1 MGVPILMN
9 STTVMAWIFLT
20 TVLAFFAMLGLGL
33 GGTVVKGRLPGDGA
47 WYILYGAIT
56 KFGYT
61 KDIIGNILRIKVG
74 KSKLS
79 FIVNPAHKTYLWGKP
94 LYILNIEY
102 GTSIHPSMWAI
113 LTALK
118 ELGKDDLIKKY
129 LDLNYDYNVLL
140 NNLQHIQ
147 DDKQRAEAEQLLK
160 ALEHEIRKLEQEMRA
175 FVDENAQVIEVK
187 ENMTLE
193 ELKSD
198 KKILV
203 VRQLD
208 PALIAE
214 YGNGVDAPK
223 QSANMDL
230 YALSMSS
237 IFKSDVVKFAFAAM
251 LILIGVGVLYMLL
264 HGQQQPNVN
273 IQISPELLK
282 NLANQTVQTAKNAT
296 QVVKI

>member
-1 MGVPILMN
+1 MGVPILMD
-9 STTVMAWIFLT
+9 STTIVVWIFLT
-20 TVLAFFAMLGLGL
+20 TVLAFFTLLGLGL

-47 WYILYGAIT
+47 WYILYGAVT

-61 KDIIGNILRIKVG
+61 KDIVGNIIRVKVG

-118 ELGKDDLIKKY
+118 ELGKDDLIKEY
-129 LDLNYDYNVLL
+129 LDLNYDYNMLL
-140 NNLQHIQ
+140 NALPRIQ
-147 DDKQRAEAEQLLK
+147 DEKQRSEAEKTLRS
-160 ALEHEIRKLEQEMRA
+160 LEQEIKKTEQEMRA
-175 FVDENAQVIEVK
+175 FVDKNAQVIEVK
-187 ENMTLE
+187 QDMTLE

-198 KKILV
+198 KKVLV

-230 YALSMSS
+230 YALQMSS
-237 IFKSDVVKFAFAAM
+237 IFKSDIVKVAFATM
-251 LILIGVGVLYMLL
+251 LILIGIGVAYMLL
-264 HGQQQPNVN
+264 HGQTAPPKVN

-282 NLANQTVQTAKNAT
+282 QLANETAKNAT
-296 QVVKI
+296 KVVKI